1 MTLNEITTEIQ
12 NLSYDDLI
20 KLNKSVIQVAKV
32 KRTLKSAAASGTF
45 SIGDRVSF
53 NGKRGAEYG
62 TITKVNRTRAIVDLE
77 GRGKYSI
84 GMGDLQKVQT
94 PNA

>member
-1 MTLNEITTEIQ
+1 MTLNQITSEIQ
-12 NLSYDDLI
+12 NLSYDDLL
-20 KLNKSVIQVAKV
+20 KLNKSVIAVCKV

-62 TITKVNRTRAIVDLE
+62 TITKVNRTRAIVDLD

-84 GMGDLQKVQT
+84 GMGDLQKVDAT
-94 PNA
+94 HA

>member
-1 MTLNEITTEIQ
+1 MKLHTEIQ
-12 NLSYDDLI
+12 NLSYDDLL

-53 NGKRGAEYG
+53 SGKRGLEYG
-62 TITKVNRTRAIVDLE
+62 AITKVNRTRAIVDLE

-94 PNA
+94 QNA